1 MNFRRRLGA
10 VLMAGTLAAALA
22 ACSSDGGSD
31 EQASEA
37 PSGDALTLYSG
48 RSENLVAPLIEQ
60 LEGTLGFPIDV
71 VYGGTPEITGK
82 LIEEGDASP
91 ADVVFSQDA
100 GALAILDQAGMLSPL
115 PAAVTDLVPEKYRAT
130 DGGWVA
136 TSARARVLVYNDD
149 KVQPQALPTGID
161 GLLDP
166 KWKGQVGFAPTN
178 ASFQSFVTALRV
190 ARGEDGARQ
199 WLEAFKANDP
209 IAFEGNGPLME
220 GVDSGQATLGL
231 TNHYYWYGLA
241 EERGAENLAVQIHYF
256 APGDPGALVNIAGAG
271 VLATTDRTEQAEQFV
286 AALLSPESQ
295 AYFAD
300 ETSEYPVV
308 DGVQTKDELR
318 PLNEVGT
325 ADIDLAELASLDQTQ
340 ALLQELGFI

>member
-1 MNFRRRLGA
+1 MHFRHRLGA
-10 VLMAGTLAAALA
+10 AVTAGMLVAVLS
-22 ACSSDGGSD
+22 ACSDGGSD
-31 EQASEA
+31 E
-37 PSGDALTLYSG
+37 PTGDAPDAQTLTLYSG

-60 LEGTLGFPIDV
+60 LEGSLGFPIDV

-82 LIEEGDASP
+82 LLEEGDASP

-100 GALAILDQAGMLSPL
+100 GALSILDQAGKLAPL
-115 PAAVTDLVPEKYRAT
+115 PAAVTDQVPEKYRAA
-130 DGGWVA
+130 DGTWVA

-149 KVQPQALPTGID
+149 KVQPQDLPTGID

-190 ARGEDGARQ
+190 SRGEDGARQ
-199 WLEAFKANDP
+199 WLEAFKANEP

-220 GVDSGQATLGL
+220 GVDSGQVTLGL

-241 EERGAENLAVQIHYF
+241 DERGAENLAVQIHYF

-271 VLATTDRTEQAEQFV
+271 VLATTDRPEQAEQFV

-308 DGVQTKDELR
+308 DGVETQDDLPPLDEI
-318 PLNEVGT
+318 GT
-325 ADIDLAELASLDQTQ
+325 ADIELAELASLEQTQ